1 MNDWN
6 IIGKPALLI
15 MHMQQDMIPE
25 GTDRHKHVHE
35 SGMIRNQQALL
46 KAFRAKKLPVIFVNV
61 WRVPPTTQN
70 LPQHG
75 RIWEEA
81 HSLKMDGAKVKVIP
95 ELEPLPGEPVLTSW
109 PVTAWS
115 NSGLEPLLRLYR
127 AETLVLAGFSTNGVV
142 CGTLYGAADR
152 LFNVVLPGDASS
164 SPSAEAHKAVL
175 EYLAVNLTMV
185 TTTEEVIKRL

>member
-1 MNDWN
+1 MKDWK

-25 GTDRHKHVHE
+25 GTDRHKHAQE

-46 KAFRAKKLPVIFVNV
+46 RAFRAKKLPVIFINV
-61 WRVPPTTQN
+61 WRVPPTTEN

-75 RIWEEA
+75 RIWQEA
-81 HSLKMDGAKVKVIP
+81 HSLKMDAAKVKVIP

-109 PVTAWS
+109 PVTAWN
-115 NSGLEPLLRLYR
+115 NSGLELSLRLYR
-127 AETLVLAGFSTNGVV
+127 AETLVLSGFSTNGVV
-142 CGTLYGAADR
+142 CGTVYGAADR
-152 LFNVVLPGDASS
+152 FFNVVLPGDASTS
-164 SPSAEAHKAVL
+164 MSVEAHKAVL
-175 EYLAVNLTMV
+175 EYLAANLAMV